1 MATTDSLKDEQDAYS
16 TAFNEPENAA
26 PAVSEDEAFGLT
38 DKAMPAEEDGAAAQN
53 AAEDGADGQDGSTDA
68 IAIVVDGDELQNAAE
83 QQVAKATTQNDD
95 EGRGEPADV
104 VVEAGD
110 EPEPGM
116 DMEKEKQRLK
126 SWEGRLKAMEAK
138 LKAAGADAKEEQGEE
153 PVSQKA
159 EAMAE
164 AIEQSADQADTP
176 ADADALQNLA
186 DQVESGDITPEEAM
200 KVMSSDFGDDFVK
213 MIEVIT
219 AAKAKDIAMK
229 AVDEM
234 RGTVD
239 EIIADIRDTKTQQHF
254 EKISSVH
261 PDFADIGA
269 SEEFKQYVESMP
281 DGEREAAIQVIG
293 GGSAKQIIQL
303 LSAFKES
310 SSTPN
315 EDLTPAQGESVVE
328 EAAEDT
334 SAMDDAEGVRSGG
347 MKLPD
352 QPKQAGNDDYETAW
366 NEA

>member
-38 DKAMPAEEDGAAAQN
+38 DKAMPAEEDGAAARN
-53 AAEDGADGQDGSTDA
+53 AAEDGADGQGGTTDA

-104 VVEAGD
+104 VVEPGD

-234 RGTVD
+234 RWTVD
-239 EIIADIRDTKTQQHF
+239 
-254 EKISSVH
+254 
-261 PDFADIGA
+261 
-269 SEEFKQYVESMP
+269 
-281 DGEREAAIQVIG
+281 
-293 GGSAKQIIQL
+293 
-303 LSAFKES
+303 
-310 SSTPN
+310 
-315 EDLTPAQGESVVE
+315 
-328 EAAEDT
+328 
-334 SAMDDAEGVRSGG
+334 
-347 MKLPD
+347 
-352 QPKQAGNDDYETAW
+352 
-366 NEA
+366 